1 MSPKGHQS
9 EPEVVLL
16 LTSYRIE
23 GMVSKRREP
32 SFTSY
37 GYRDSIIRLTTDR
50 MAPKDKSLG
59 LISEENFYD

>member
-1 MSPKGHQS
+1 MAPKGHHS

-16 LTSYRIE
+16 LMSCRIE
-23 GMVSKRREP
+23 GKDAKKREP

-50 MAPKDKSLG
+50 MPPRDLSLH
-59 LISEENFYD
+59 LISEEYFYD